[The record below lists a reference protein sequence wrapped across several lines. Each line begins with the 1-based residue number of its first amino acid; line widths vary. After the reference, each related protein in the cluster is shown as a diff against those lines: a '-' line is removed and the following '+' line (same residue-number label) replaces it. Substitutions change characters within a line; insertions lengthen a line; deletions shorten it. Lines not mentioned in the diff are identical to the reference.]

1 MAMAFDICMM
11 VALAVV
17 FAHNVALGRQ
27 VRTLV
32 AALKEAGPAFA
43 QFEKSVDLAQQT
55 VARASAVTRKETS
68 PAPAAAARVEEEDLV
83 GRFYDIA
90 HGGTR

>member
-1 MAMAFDICMM
+1 MAMVFDICMM
-11 VALAVV
+11 AALAVV
-17 FAHNVALGRQ
+17 FAHNLALGRQ
-27 VRTLV
+27 VRILV

-55 VARASAVTRKETS
+55 VARASVVTRKEAPS
-68 PAPAAAARVEEEDLV
+68 PPAAGRTEEEDLV